1 MQDAVSFVSTRAE
14 FRRVFGGVMVSMF
27 LASIDQTI
35 LATALPA
42 IGSALD
48 GSAHLSWVVIAYLI
62 ATTVTAPLYGHLG
75 DRFGRRRMLLAAL
88 ALFIFASALCAAAP
102 TLVALVATR
111 ALQGLGAGGIM
122 SLSQALIGEHIP
134 PRERPRFQG
143 YFASVF
149 AISSTVGPVLGGY
162 LTEHLSWRAVF
173 AINLPIGA
181 LAAYLALRLPASAQY
196 GTARFR
202 PDVLGALL
210 FAVAASALLL
220 ALTSASDRLAWTS
233 PSMLALLGAAA
244 AGWTALLW
252 WERRAS
258 DPVIPL
264 RLLAMPAILRSNAM
278 VFCFAAALFGA
289 LLYLPLYLQRARGF
303 GIGESGLLLLPITLS
318 IAVASTTTGTLIT
331 ATRRLT
337 LFPVAG
343 LALSSAAFTPLAATV
358 ASAPTPPLVLALTIA
373 AALGL
378 GTVMPVSQII
388 VQDSAGR
395 EALGSATASLAVS
408 RSIGGAFGAGL
419 AGTLLFGLMGHGL
432 EQAFAAVFGALAL
445 LAAAGCALALSVPRR
460 RL

>member
-1 MQDAVSFVSTRAE
+1 MQDVVSVAGTRAE
-14 FRRVFGGVMVSMF
+14 FRRVFGGVMVAMF

-88 ALFIFASALCAAAP
+88 ALFTFASVLCAAAP
-102 TLVALVATR
+102 TLVALVGTR
-111 ALQGLGAGGIM
+111 ALQGMGAGGLM
-122 SLSQALIGEHIP
+122 ALSQALIGEHIP
-134 PRERPRFQG
+134 PRERPRYQG

-149 AISSTVGPVLGGY
+149 ATSSTLGPVLGGY

-181 LAAYLALRLPASAQY
+181 LAAYLALRLPPSAPSA
-196 GTARFR
+196 TARFR
-202 PDVLGALL
+202 PDVPGALL

-220 ALTSASDRLAWTS
+220 ALTSASERHAWTS
-233 PSMLALLGAAA
+233 WSMFALLGAAV
-244 AGWTALLW
+244 AGSAALLW

-264 RLLAMPAILRSNAM
+264 RLLAMPAIMRSNAM
-278 VFCFAAALFGA
+278 VFCFAATLFGA
-289 LLYLPLYLQRARGF
+289 LLYLPLFLQRGRGF

-318 IAVASTTTGTLIT
+318 IAVASTTTGALIT

-337 LFPVAG
+337 LFPVIG
-343 LALSSAAFTPLAATV
+343 LALSSAAFAVLAATV
-358 ASAPTPPLVLALTIA
+358 GDAPTWLVLALTIA

-378 GTVMPVSQII
+378 GAVMPVSQII

-419 AGTLLFGLMGHGL
+419 AGTLLFGLIGHGL

-445 LAAAGCALALSVPRR
+445 LAAAGCALALSIPRR